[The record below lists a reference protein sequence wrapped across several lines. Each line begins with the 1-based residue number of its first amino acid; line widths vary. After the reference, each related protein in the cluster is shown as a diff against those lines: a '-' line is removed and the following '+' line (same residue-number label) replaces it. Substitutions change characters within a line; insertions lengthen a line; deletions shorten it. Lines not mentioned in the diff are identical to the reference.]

1 MTEYK
6 QTLNLPSTDFPMK
19 ANLPQREPE
28 RLKLW
33 AEQDLYGAIRQSRAG
48 CDKFIM
54 HDGPPYAN
62 GAIHI
67 GHALNKTLKDIVI
80 KSKTLRG
87 FEAPYVPGWDCHGL
101 PIELNVEKKVGKA
114 GGKVTADE
122 FRQACRDYAMLQ
134 VNLQRDAFKRLGVL
148 GLWDDPY
155 LTMNYRYEA
164 NILRALG
171 KIIEKGHLIQG
182 FKPVHWCLD
191 CRSALA
197 EAEVEYYDKT
207 SPAIDVG
214 FDVLDDESLFTRLN
228 HSTDGKGE
236 GPIKMPIWT
245 TTPWTLPA
253 NQAVAVN
260 PELEYVLLQCETQ
273 QGKQR
278 LLIAEALSKD
288 CMLRYEI
295 ENYRVIAYGQGKT
308 LEGLKLRHPFYDR
321 EVPVVLGDHVS
332 TEAGTGNVHTAPG
345 HGQEDFLV
353 AQHYHLPI
361 DNPVDN
367 RGCFVEGTEYFAGEH
382 VLKANEH
389 IMEILQSKGQL
400 LHHVALE
407 HSYPHCWRHKTPVIF
422 RATPQWFISMDK
434 QNLRR
439 DALEGIF
446 KIDWLPDWGQAR
458 IAGMIENRP
467 DWCISRQRCWGTP
480 LPVFIHK
487 DTQALHPDTN
497 ELILA
502 IAKRVETE
510 GIDAW
515 FNLDLTELLGD
526 QADQYEKATDTLDVW
541 FDSGV
546 SHFCVLQQRDELQKP
561 ADLYLEGSDQ
571 HRGWFQTSL
580 LSSYAIDGQAPYKQV
595 LTHGFTV
602 DAQGRKMSKSLGNI
616 IAPDKIIKQYGADVL
631 RLWVASTD
639 YVVEQSISDE
649 ILKRV
654 ADAYR
659 RLRNTARFLLGNI
672 HDFDPSKD
680 SVAVDQMIALDR
692 WAIERAQLLQ
702 TEIIEAYNRYQFH
715 LVYQKI
721 YHFCSI
727 DMGSFY
733 LDIIK
738 DRQYTTQT
746 HSVARRSCQ
755 TAMYYITE
763 ALVRW
768 IAPILSFTA
777 DEIWQHLPG
786 ERETSVFISSWY
798 TAWPEIPTERQFDQ
812 AFWSDI
818 ISVRDTVNKAL
829 EAARNAGTI
838 GSGLAADVILYV
850 SDELLECLTLL
861 ADELRFVLITSTAT
875 LAPLKEKSASALATE
890 RNDVFV
896 DVKASLHTK
905 CVRCWHR
912 REEVGS
918 EPKHPELCQRC
929 VSNIDGSGES
939 RQFA

>member
-80 KSKTLRG
+80 KSKPLSG
-87 FEAPYVPGWDCHGL
+87 FDAPYVPGWDCHGL

-546 SHFCVLQQRDELQKP
+546 SHFCVLQQRDELHKP